1 MNVIPMCPKLKIP
14 HSQAATWSS
23 CPESMNFFSRN
34 RSAPGEVLVP
44 ATELIAQSLS
54 PIHTDIHSHSVSFS
68 LSRSRSYFLWRTR
81 SLPLVLLYLGRT
93 TRASFFIFL
102 FIIFF
107 FCEFFSLF
115 LLFQNV
121 LSHFY
126 LVDGDERKMVWTS
139 GEPVSALRSMLFD
152 FFGAVLLRLPASRCD
167 RYFNRSLILS
177 VLAV

>member
-81 SLPLVLLYLGRT
+81 SLPLVLLYLGRK

-107 FCEFFSLF
+107 LWVFSLF
-115 LLFQNV
+115 LLFQIV

-139 GEPVSALRSMLFD
+139 GEPVSALRSMFD
-152 FFGAVLLRLPASRCD
+152 FFGAVVLRLPASRCD

>member
-34 RSAPGEVLVP
+34 RSAPGEVWSLP
-44 ATELIAQSLS
+44 QNWSRNLSLPFTPIYTLTPSRSLS
-54 PIHTDIHSHSVSFS
+54 PVPVHTSSDVHA
-68 LSRSRSYFLWRTR
+68 LSRSFCFIWAEKLAHPSSSSYSSFFFLW
-81 SLPLVLLYLGRT
+81 V
-93 TRASFFIFL
+93 
-102 FIIFF
+102 
-107 FCEFFSLF
+107 FSLF

-152 FFGAVLLRLPASRCD
+152 FFGAVVLRLPASRCD